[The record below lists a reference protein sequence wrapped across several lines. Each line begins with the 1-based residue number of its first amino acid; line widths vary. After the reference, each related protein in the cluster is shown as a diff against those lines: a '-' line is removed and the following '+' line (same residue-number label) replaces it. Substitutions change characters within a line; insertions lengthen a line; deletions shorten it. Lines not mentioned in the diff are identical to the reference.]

1 MSKKTIRHAAF
12 QYHDPITGEYNE
24 DVNPEGE
31 IEVTLGNYSVCPS
44 CNGHGTHFR
53 NDLCEQRMIDIIMED
68 GDEDGLRYY
77 NQGYFDQMCDECN
90 GKRVVRE
97 IFYPEWAEEQ
107 LNSWYDCA
115 MESARISAAERRM
128 GA

>member
-1 MSKKTIRHAAF
+1 
-12 QYHDPITGEYNE
+12 
-24 DVNPEGE
+24 
-31 IEVTLGNYSVCPS
+31 
-44 CNGHGTHFR
+44 
-53 NDLCEQRMIDIIMED
+53 MED

-107 LNSWYDCA
+107 LNSWYDSA